1 MDPRPPEDAAS
12 NPRPPLPPLEDVD
25 SLIARN
31 APIARTRKRR
41 SENFERCTTA
51 TTTGQYLAMGAAR
64 KDLKYDIEQGFVMV
78 LDRAPPLAGHQWE
91 ATVPRS
97 PPASPQSP
105 RKRPKKV
112 ASKALAVA
120 AAEAHVAF
128 PRSRSR
134 RKPPRAAAGRRGAPA
149 PEGPGARRRAR

>member
-1 MDPRPPEDAAS
+1 MDQPPRPPAT
-12 NPRPPLPPLEDVD
+12 LPPLEDVD

-78 LDRAPPLAGHQWE
+78 LDRAPPLAGHQWSSW
-91 ATVPRS
+91 PRETTCS
-97 PPASPQSP
+97 RRS
-105 RKRPKKV
+105 
-112 ASKALAVA
+112 
-120 AAEAHVAF
+120 
-128 PRSRSR
+128 SRSSSINVHT
-134 RKPPRAAAGRRGAPA
+134 
-149 PEGPGARRRAR
+149 

>member
-1 MDPRPPEDAAS
+1 MDQPPRPPAT
-12 NPRPPLPPLEDVD
+12 LPPLEDVD

-78 LDRAPPLAGHQWE
+78 LDRAPPLAGGQIPKIRPLSGLH
-91 ATVPRS
+91 
-97 PPASPQSP
+97 PAAQA
-105 RKRPKKV
+105 PK
-112 ASKALAVA
+112 
-120 AAEAHVAF
+120 
-128 PRSRSR
+128 
-134 RKPPRAAAGRRGAPA
+134 GIM
-149 PEGPGARRRAR
+149 GPHIKETWS